1 MYRSFSLFKIIL
13 RRIFVVL
20 AGLLSFPIVIFLPIS
35 TRSRIYSYL
44 DRYWLKTSNKP
55 VWLKQTE
62 HGAKELY

>member
-1 MYRSFSLFKIIL
+1 MYKPFSLFKIIL
-13 RRIFVVL
+13 RRFFVVL
-20 AGLLSFPIVIFLPIS
+20 AGLLSLPVVVFLPIS

-44 DRYWLKTSNKP
+44 HRYWLKTSNKP